1 MKSVWMFII
10 GMMSLLPLSGVS
22 EVRIEDVRAT
32 SVAPWGR
39 IVVDYTVA
47 GTLPADATNYV
58 AAVTAS
64 NRTTGAVYTGGLVDG
79 ELELSL
85 GKHRIWWN
93 AGTAG
98 LRAAAEAVDVSVS
111 YVKHPVYCCVIDLSG
126 GPDAATYPVSYLW
139 SIQSDG
145 WTDEYKTTKLVL
157 RRIPAGSFIMGSDQ
171 TREDHRVA
179 LTKPFYMGVFEVTQK
194 QWELVMGSW
203 PGSSP
208 SSSYGRGDTYPA
220 YYVSYNDIRGSSSG
234 ARWPASSAVDASSF
248 LGRLRAKTGLD
259 FDLPTEA
266 QWEYACRAGTATTY
280 YWGDAMDGAY
290 AWYGGNSDSTTHPV
304 GTRLPNAWGLY
315 DMGGNVWEWCRDWYG
330 TLTYGAA
337 PEGSGSGSYRVIRG
351 GCWGNYSGSCTS
363 SHRGYNDPSDR
374 DDYSGFRLVRVLS
387 D

>member
-1 MKSVWMFII
+1 MKHIWMLVV
-10 GMMSLLPLSGVS
+10 GALLLAQAGA
-22 EVRIEDVRAT
+22 EVHIEDVRAT
-32 SVAPWGR
+32 PVAPWGR

-47 GTLPADATNYV
+47 GTLPTDATNYM
-58 AAVTAS
+58 ATVTAS
-64 NRTTGAVYTGGLVDG
+64 NRTTGTVYVGGRTEG
-79 ELELSL
+79 ETALTS

-98 LRAAAEAVDVSVS
+98 LREAAEAVDVRVS
-111 YVKHPVYCCVIDLSG
+111 YNILVLYCVIDLSG
-126 GPDAATYPVSYLW
+126 GFNAADYPVSYL
-139 SIQSDG
+139 SGIPSG
-145 WTDEYKTTKLVL
+145 SWTDEYKTTKLVL
-157 RRIPAGSFIMGSDQ
+157 RYIPAGSFIMGSDQ
-171 TREDHRVA
+171 SYESRRVTLTR
-179 LTKPFYMGVFEVTQK
+179 PFYMGVFAVTQK

-208 SSSYGRGDTYPA
+208 SSSYGRGGAYPA

-248 LGRLRAKTGLD
+248 LGRLRARTGLD

-290 AWYGGNSDSTTHPV
+290 AWYSSNSGSKTHPV

-315 DMGGNVWEWCRDWYG
+315 DMSGNVWEWCRDWYG
-330 TLTYGAA
+330 TLAYGSD
-337 PEGSGSGSYRVIRG
+337 PEGSASGSNRVRRG
-351 GCWGNYSGSCTS
+351 GSWGISAGNCAS
-363 SHRGYNDPSDR
+363 SYRGNFGPSYRDYNR
-374 DDYSGFRLVRVLS
+374 GFRLVRVLS